1 MSIIF
6 VVAARHFGDFLD
18 SRIPEAFLVTRM
30 GDGRPIGDAVSL
42 DQMHVCRLSGKTSA
56 TRE

>member
-1 MSIIF
+1 MPIIF

-18 SRIPEAFLVTRM
+18 SRIPETFLVTRI

-42 DQMHVCRLSGKTSA
+42 DLVLVCSQSGKTSA

>member
-18 SRIPEAFLVTRM
+18 SWIPEAFLVTRI

-42 DQMHVCRLSGKTSA
+42 DQMHVCRRSGKTSA